1 MTRFLALSW
10 GIVTLLSGSLALGAQ
25 AQTPAP
31 AAVVSKPS
39 HQFETVLEGQVVTH
53 DFVVHNKGSADLQ
66 IEKIKTG

>member
-10 GIVTLLSGSLALGAQ
+10 GIVTLLSGSSALGAQ
-25 AQTPAP
+25 AQTTAP

-39 HQFETVLEGQVVTH
+39 HQFEPVLEGQVVTH